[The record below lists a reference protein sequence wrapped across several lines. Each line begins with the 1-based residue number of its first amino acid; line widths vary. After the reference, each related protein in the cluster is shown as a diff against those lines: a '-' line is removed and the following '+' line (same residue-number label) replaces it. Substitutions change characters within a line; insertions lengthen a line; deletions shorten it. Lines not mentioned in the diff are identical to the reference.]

1 MESDLK
7 YWVAFSLIPNLG
19 AVRFRALESHF
30 GNLKTAW
37 QAGFDELKAAGLDE
51 KTARS
56 ITTHRGAI
64 SPDEQMEKLERCGAH
79 VINWN
84 DPEYPARL
92 KEIHSPPPVLYI
104 REQLSVED
112 ERSVAV
118 VGTGKAS
125 SYGKEVASVLCRD
138 LAASGVG
145 IVSGLARGI
154 DSIAHRAALDAG
166 GRTIAIFGTG
176 VDFIYPPEHAKLS
189 QDIVDHGALVSEY
202 PLGTN
207 PKSQHFP
214 QRNRIISGMTLGTL
228 VVEAGEQSGALI
240 TVSHALEQGREV
252 FCVPGN
258 IFSPASSGTNALIQE
273 GAKVVTSYKD
283 VLEELNL
290 NAVAYQM
297 EMRSLTHPQ
306 DENETRLLEHITH
319 EPLHIDEIRRRVSL
333 PINMVSSILAT
344 MELKGMVKQVG
355 GMHYT
360 RWRET
365 VEQHGN

>member
-125 SYGKEVASVLCRD
+125 SYGKEVASVRSALP
-138 LAASGVG
+138 GV
-145 IVSGLARGI
+145 A
-154 DSIAHRAALDAG
+154 
-166 GRTIAIFGTG
+166 
-176 VDFIYPPEHAKLS
+176 
-189 QDIVDHGALVSEY
+189 Q
-202 PLGTN
+202 
-207 PKSQHFP
+207 
-214 QRNRIISGMTLGTL
+214 
-228 VVEAGEQSGALI
+228 
-240 TVSHALEQGREV
+240 
-252 FCVPGN
+252 
-258 IFSPASSGTNALIQE
+258 
-273 GAKVVTSYKD
+273 
-283 VLEELNL
+283 
-290 NAVAYQM
+290 
-297 EMRSLTHPQ
+297 
-306 DENETRLLEHITH
+306 
-319 EPLHIDEIRRRVSL
+319 
-333 PINMVSSILAT
+333 
-344 MELKGMVKQVG
+344 
-355 GMHYT
+355 
-360 RWRET
+360 
-365 VEQHGN
+365 